1 MSAELK
7 DFRGKITAE
16 TDCVLEAL
24 SQVSGEERQQI
35 AREVLHKWALEH
47 LKVHSVLAKRLKA
60 EGMLG
65 ESPGRAGESRGARGD
80 VKG

>member
-24 SQVSGEERQQI
+24 AQVSGEERQQI
-35 AREVLHKWALEH
+35 AREVLHKWALEQI
-47 LKVHSVLAKRLKA
+47 KVHSVLARLLKA

-65 ESPGRAGESRGARGD
+65 APTGGPGESQGARGL
-80 VKG
+80 KG